1 MFGLLVFQKIW
12 RQKLGT
18 IFHKSATLNLFPI
31 LIRKIDFVRSKSSD
45 RIISRFLFIMLVE
58 DEKEYREEIIDEI
71 KNLINSVEPTKE
83 VMQKNLEGVLG
94 YKKQ

>member
-1 MFGLLVFQKIW
+1 
-12 RQKLGT
+12 
-18 IFHKSATLNLFPI
+18 
-31 LIRKIDFVRSKSSD
+31 
-45 RIISRFLFIMLVE
+45 MLVE